1 MGGDNAALDELWA
14 EVAYEI
20 TGDQLDIDDP
30 RVKEAIDGMFDSTK
44 DITAENAL
52 KFIEL
57 STKAIEGTLTNAE
70 QTELDNLKI
79 DSQWAKDLTTTLAQ
93 EDLSIV

>member
-1 MGGDNAALDELWA
+1 MGGDSAAFDELWA

-20 TGDQLDIDDP
+20 TGNQLNIDDP
-30 RVKEAIDGMFDSTK
+30 RVKEAIDGMFDNTK
-44 DITAENAL
+44 DTTAENAL

-57 STKAIEGTLTNAE
+57 STKAIENTLTNAE

-79 DSQWAKDLTTTLAQ
+79 DSQWAKDLTAILA
-93 EDLSIV
+93 